1 MHLSSTMMVVAQQ
14 KTSPP
19 KPGYKYHS
27 LGLIFLGLALAQER
41 MPLLALC
48 ILAFGLLL
56 LTCIYFLQT

>member
-27 LGLIFLGLALAQER
+27 LGLIFFGSALAQEW
-41 MPLLALC
+41 MPLLAIC
-48 ILAFGLLL
+48 VLAIGLLL
-56 LTCIYFLQT
+56 LSCIYFLQT